1 MSPYFWFIALFCVP
15 VFLFCCGVFL
25 KKINKGALK
34 LIGTILCLV
43 SSILI
48 FPCGYYYLTLGYDGR
63 AAGFFILLVLF
74 GINYYIKYLS
84 ENNKKQYKTNSIDVS
99 INEPAIPRKEHEN
112 EHESDVVDI
121 IFDNKWKCGEC
132 GNINEIYL
140 ISCKK
145 CGKYY
150 KDK

>member
-1 MSPYFWFIALFCVP
+1 MSPYFWFIAFFCVP

-48 FPCGYYYLTLGYDGR
+48 LPWGYYLLTVENYQRLDSC
-63 AAGFFILLVLF
+63 FILLGLV
-74 GINYYIKYLS
+74 GINYYIKYLN

-99 INEPAIPRKEHEN
+99 INEPVIPRKEH

-121 IFDNKWKCGEC
+121 ILDNKWKCGEC

-140 ISCKK
+140 IICKK

>member
-1 MSPYFWFIALFCVP
+1 MSHYFWLIAFFGVP
-15 VFLFCCGVFL
+15 VFLFCCGAFL

-48 FPCGYYYLTLGYDGR
+48 LPWGYYLTVENNVRFLP
-63 AAGFFILLVLF
+63 GFFILLGLV
-74 GINYYIKYLS
+74 GINNNIKYLN

-99 INEPAIPRKEHEN
+99 INEPVIPRKEH

-121 IFDNKWKCGEC
+121 ILDNKWKCGEC

-140 ISCKK
+140 IICKK